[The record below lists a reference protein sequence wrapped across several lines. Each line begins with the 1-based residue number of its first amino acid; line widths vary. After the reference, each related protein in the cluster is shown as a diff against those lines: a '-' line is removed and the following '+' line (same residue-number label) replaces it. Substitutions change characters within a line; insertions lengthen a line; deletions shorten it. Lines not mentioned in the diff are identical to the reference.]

1 MIVSVKKYS
10 IKLMSIHD
18 ETLEKNRNRGEFP
31 ELYKD
36 HI

>member
-18 ETLEKNRNRGEFP
+18 EPLEKNRNRGEFP
-31 ELYKD
+31 ELYKE